1 VVSEFTAPASWK
13 GERVDQTRRMADAL
27 IIDACRT
34 PRGIGKQGKG
44 ALTHLHPQHLGRT
57 VLEALVERNGFD
69 TADVDDVVWGTS
81 SQVCEQ
87 SGDLGRMSA
96 LDAGY
101 DVKASGVTLDRFCGS
116 GITSANI
123 AATAIMAGMEDLVV
137 SGGTEMMS
145 LPKKGLLPMGANNPH
160 LQEIHPQSHQGVCA
174 DAIATMEGIPRTA
187 LDQLAAESQA
197 RAERAIEEGRF
208 DRSLIPVYN
217 PDGSLALDRE
227 EFPRPGTT
235 AESLA
240 ALMPSF
246 PAVADYRH
254 TEDAKTFRELINQQY
269 PDLDIQHVHH
279 AGNSSGVVDGSAA
292 ILWASEDYAK
302 VHGLRAR
309 ARVVAT
315 ANMGDCPTLMLNAP
329 VPAARKVLQRAGLT
343 LDDIDIFEIN
353 EAFAVVAEKFQRD
366 LDLDRDKVNVNGG
379 AMALGHPIGATGAI
393 LIGTALDEL
402 ERTDGQFALIT
413 MCAGGGMAPAIII
426 ERV

>member
-1 VVSEFTAPASWK
+1 
-13 GERVDQTRRMADAL
+13 MADAL

-44 ALTHLHPQHLGRT
+44 ALAHLHPQHLGAT
-57 VLEALVERNGFD
+57 VLRALVERNGFD

-101 DVKASGVTLDRFCGS
+101 DIKASGVTLDRFCGS

-123 AATAIMAGMEDLVV
+123 AAATIMAGMEDLVV

-174 DAIATMEGIPRTA
+174 DAIATIEGIPRTA
-187 LDQLAAESQA
+187 LDALGAESQA
-197 RAERAIEEGRF
+197 RADRAIREGRF
-208 DRSLIPVYN
+208 DKSLIPVLDL
-217 PDGSLALDRE
+217 DGTLALDRE

-240 ALMPSF
+240 GLSPSF
-246 PAVADYRH
+246 PAIADYRF
-254 TEDAKTFRELINQQY
+254 TEDSPSFRELINQKY

-302 VHGLRAR
+302 AHGLQAR

-343 LDDIDIFEIN
+343 LDDIDLFEIN
-353 EAFAVVAEKFQRD
+353 EAFAVVAEKFMRD
-366 LDLDRDKVNVNGG
+366 LDLDLDKVNVNGG
-379 AMALGHPIGATGAI
+379 AMALGHPIGATGAM
-393 LIGTALDEL
+393 LIGTVLDEL
-402 ERTDGQFALIT
+402 ERRDGQFGLIT

-426 ERV
+426 ERL

>member
-1 VVSEFTAPASWK
+1 MSEAY
-13 GERVDQTRRMADAL
+13 

-44 ALTHLHPQHLGRT
+44 SLAHLHPQHLGST
-57 VLEALVERNGFD
+57 VLKALQERNGFD

-81 SQVCEQ
+81 SQVMEQ
-87 SGDLGRMSA
+87 SGDIGRMSA

-101 DVKASGVTLDRFCGS
+101 DMKASGVTLDRFCGS

-123 AATAIMAGMEDLVV
+123 AAASVKAGLEDLVV

-145 LPKKGLLPMGANNPH
+145 LPKKGMLPMGAGNAH

-174 DAIATMEGIPRTA
+174 DAIATLEGIDRETLDA
-187 LDQLAAESQA
+187 LAVETQN
-197 RAERAIEEGRF
+197 RAEVAIKEGRF
-208 DRSLIPVYN
+208 DKSLVPVFN
-217 PDGSLALDRE
+217 LDGTLALDRE

-235 AESLA
+235 MESLA
-240 ALMPSF
+240 TLAPSF
-246 PAVADYRH
+246 PMVADYRH
-254 TEDAKTFRELINQQY
+254 SDDAKTFRELINQKF

-292 ILWASEDYAK
+292 ILWASEDYTKA
-302 VHGLRAR
+302 HGLTPRAR
-309 ARVVAT
+309 IVAM
-315 ANMGDCPTLMLNAP
+315 ANMGDDPTLMLNAP
-329 VPAARKVLQRAGLT
+329 VPAARTVLEKAGMT
-343 LDDIDIFEIN
+343 VDDVDIFEIN
-353 EAFAVVAEKFQRD
+353 EAFAVVSEKFQRD
-366 LDLDRDKVNVNGG
+366 LDLDREKVNVNGG

-393 LIGTALDEL
+393 LINTALDEL
-402 ERTDGQFALIT
+402 ERQDKQVGLIT

>member
-1 VVSEFTAPASWK
+1 
-13 GERVDQTRRMADAL
+13 MAEAL

-44 ALTHLHPQHLGRT
+44 ALAHLHPQHLGST
-57 VLEALVERNGFD
+57 VLRALAERTGID

-96 LDAGY
+96 LDAGF
-101 DVKASGVTLDRFCGS
+101 DMRASGVTLDRFCGS
-116 GITSANI
+116 GITSATI
-123 AATAIMAGMEDLVV
+123 AATSVMSGMEDLVV

-145 LPKKGLLPMGANNPH
+145 LPKKGLLPMGANNAH
-160 LQEIHPQSHQGVCA
+160 LQEIHPQSHQGICA
-174 DAIATMEGIPRTA
+174 DAIASIEGIGRDA
-187 LDQLAAESQA
+187 LDELAAESQVRAA
-197 RAERAIEEGRF
+197 RAIAEGRF

-217 PDGSLALDRE
+217 LDGTLALDRE

-235 AESLA
+235 AESLGR
-240 ALMPSF
+240 LNPSF
-246 PAVADYRH
+246 TDIADYRH
-254 TEDAKTFRELINQQY
+254 SEDAKTFRELINQKY
-269 PDLDIQHVHH
+269 PDVDIQHVHH

-292 ILWASEDYAK
+292 ILWASAAYASS
-302 VHGLRAR
+302 HGLTAR

-329 VPAARKVLQRAGLT
+329 VPAARKVLARAGLT
-343 LDDIDIFEIN
+343 LDDIDLFEIN
-353 EAFAVVAEKFQRD
+353 EAFAVVSEKFQRD

-379 AMALGHPIGATGAI
+379 AMALGHPIGATGAM

-402 ERTDGQFALIT
+402 ERRDGQFALIT